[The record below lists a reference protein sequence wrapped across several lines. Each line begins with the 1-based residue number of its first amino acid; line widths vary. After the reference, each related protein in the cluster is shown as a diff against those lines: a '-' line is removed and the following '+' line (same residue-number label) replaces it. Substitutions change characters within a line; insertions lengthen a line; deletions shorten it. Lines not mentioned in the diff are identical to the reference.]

1 MDHPTGR
8 LLMTG
13 NAASFVGNIPR
24 HYDEGLGPVIFV
36 DYAADMARRVAARPV
51 SRVLETA
58 AGTGIVSRQLR
69 DVLPASAHLT
79 ATDLNPPMVEVAR
92 TKFQS
97 SEKVD
102 LRPADAM
109 ALPFPDGAFD
119 AVVCQFGVMFFP
131 DKAKS
136 YQEVYRVLAPGGRY
150 LFNVWD
156 SHRYNPF
163 GRIAHEVA
171 GSFFPSNPP
180 QFYNVPFSCHQID
193 PVKESLIDAGF
204 GDLQIA
210 VVRLEKKIGN
220 VELFA
225 RGLVYGNPLIDQ
237 IRERGGVDPES
248 VVDSI
253 SEALRR
259 EFDVDARMPLQAI
272 VFAATRLR

>member
-1 MDHPTGR
+1 M
-8 LLMTG
+8 LMTS
-13 NAASFVGNIPR
+13 NAASFVGNVP
-24 HYDEGLGPVIFV
+24 HYYDGGLGPVIFV
-36 DYAADMARRVAARPV
+36 DYAADMARRVGARPV

-69 DVLPASAHLT
+69 DVLPANAQLT
-79 ATDLNPPMVEVAR
+79 ATDLNPPMIEVAR

-102 LRPADAM
+102 LRSADAM
-109 ALPFPDGAFD
+109 ALPFKDGAFD

-136 YQEVYRVLAPGGRY
+136 YQEVNRVLAPGGRY

-171 GSFFPSNPP
+171 GSFFPANPP
-180 QFYNVPFSCHQID
+180 QFYNVPFSYHQID
-193 PVKESLIDAGF
+193 PIKESLIDAGF

-210 VVRLEKKIGN
+210 VVRLEKKIPN
-220 VELFA
+220 VEAFA

-237 IRERGGVDPES
+237 IRERGGVDPDR
-248 VVDSI
+248 VVGGVL
-253 SEALRR
+253 EALHR
-259 EFDVDARMPLQAI
+259 EFGADGRMPLQAI
-272 VFAATRLR
+272 VFSATKPQ